1 MRVIF
6 ILLLSGE
13 VVIRE
18 VLLLGLLL
26 LVIDG
31 AFVVLRRMLLLNIE
45 DVLVHLEWFGGPLTD
60 GLVEAIEAAG
70 HLLLGRDV
78 LLFSVV
84 HFFHHWALIDA
95 VCL

>member
-6 ILLLSGE
+6 ILLLTTK
-13 VVIRE
+13 VVVRE
-18 VLLLGLLL
+18 VLLLRLPL

-31 AFVVLRRMLLLNIE
+31 AFVVLRRWLLLDIQ
-45 DVLVHLEWFGGPLTD
+45 DVLVHFQWLRSPLAD
-60 GLVEAIEAAG
+60 GLVEAVEAAG
-70 HLLLGRDV
+70 HLLLARDV

-84 HFFHHWALIDA
+84 HLLHDWTLIDA